1 MQANIARARAGG
13 GLGEDEL
20 AARDVPVGGIINIG
34 VNGTKR
40 PFLVV
45 NQRIPQD
52 SAIYDESC
60 NGTWMLM
67 RDLPLKRQ
75 WNASEADYGSSAIAT
90 YLDGT
95 FFGFLEDKAK
105 AAIRTANIPYNN
117 LSAISKKP
125 VRVFLLSVTEV
136 ASNNNGATVPND
148 GAAVNYFIGAA
159 MSKRAATLNGVATGW
174 WTRSTYRADKSNI
187 HVLYYSGNA
196 GASEPNSNDYA
207 IRPAFI
213 LNLNTRVTKNSD
225 GTYSLA

>member
-20 AARDVPVGGIINIG
+20 YARDVPVGGIINIG

-52 SAIYDESC
+52 SAIYDKSC

-117 LSAISKKP
+117 LSVISKKP
-125 VRVFLLSVTEV
+125 VRVFLLSGKE
-136 ASNNNGATVPND
+136 AAFSGSMVPND
-148 GAAVNYFIGAA
+148 GNAVGYFLGAA
-159 MSKRAATLNGVATGW
+159 YEKRVATLNGNATGW
-174 WTRSTYRADKSNI
+174 WTRSTYTSGQSS
-187 HVLYYSGNA
+187 VWVVYYSGLSGAA
-196 GASEPNSNDYA
+196 GPSSNDYA